1 MVAAE
6 RRQVDE
12 RVKRIIEL
20 KNKVI
25 CFVLCAQS
33 LFLPYAALLWVN
45 CPHVSLHAGLCWR

>member
-20 KNKVI
+20 KNKVT
-25 CFVLCAQS
+25 CFVLCAWS
-33 LFLPYAALLWVN
+33 LILPYAAL
-45 CPHVSLHAGLCWR
+45 

>member
-20 KNKVI
+20 KNKV
-25 CFVLCAQS
+25 VH
-33 LFLPYAALLWVN
+33 LFHLQCLFSVHFQKIL
-45 CPHVSLHAGLCWR
+45 HIVS